1 MLTVKLSECC
11 YKCNNG
17 DLKLSSN
24 DFYDCKSKR
33 VDWTVTCEKMD
44 VCKFV
49 EAENEE
55 DFK

>member
-11 YKCNNG
+11 YKCDNG
-17 DLKLSSN
+17 DLELN
-24 DFYDCKSKR
+24 DNYDDYKYPEHI
-33 VDWTVTCEKMD
+33 DWTVTCKKMD